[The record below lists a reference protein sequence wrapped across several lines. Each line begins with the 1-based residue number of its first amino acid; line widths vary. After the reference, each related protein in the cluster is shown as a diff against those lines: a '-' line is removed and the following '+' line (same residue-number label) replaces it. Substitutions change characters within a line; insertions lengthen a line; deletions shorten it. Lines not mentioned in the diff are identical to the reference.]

1 MKTRK
6 LFNKCFWEF
15 PLEAKFISFCCEINR
30 FNEMFRSI
38 LIPMRKLLL
47 LLRAPAFLGLI
58 TVDINFSCS
67 IEFDFRLISFGLIIE
82 LSEKKELLE
91 FV

>member
-1 MKTRK
+1 
-6 LFNKCFWEF
+6 
-15 PLEAKFISFCCEINR
+15 
-30 FNEMFRSI
+30 
-38 LIPMRKLLL
+38 MRKLLL

>member
-1 MKTRK
+1 
-6 LFNKCFWEF
+6 
-15 PLEAKFISFCCEINR
+15 
-30 FNEMFRSI
+30 
-38 LIPMRKLLL
+38 MRKLLL

-58 TVDINFSCS
+58 TVDINFSRS
-67 IEFDFRLISFGLIIE
+67 IEFDFRLINFGLIIE

>member
-1 MKTRK
+1 
-6 LFNKCFWEF
+6 
-15 PLEAKFISFCCEINR
+15 
-30 FNEMFRSI
+30 
-38 LIPMRKLLL
+38 MRKLLL

-58 TVDINFSCS
+58 TADINFSCS

-91 FV
+91 FVWASNCIEHNMMDCV

>member
-1 MKTRK
+1 
-6 LFNKCFWEF
+6 
-15 PLEAKFISFCCEINR
+15 
-30 FNEMFRSI
+30 
-38 LIPMRKLLL
+38 MRKLLF

-91 FV
+91 FVWASNSIEHNMMDCGSKLVRFFGIPQLAENSRSILFH

>member
-1 MKTRK
+1 
-6 LFNKCFWEF
+6 
-15 PLEAKFISFCCEINR
+15 
-30 FNEMFRSI
+30 
-38 LIPMRKLLL
+38 MRKLLL

-91 FV
+91 FVWASNCIEHNMVDCV

>member
-1 MKTRK
+1 
-6 LFNKCFWEF
+6 
-15 PLEAKFISFCCEINR
+15 
-30 FNEMFRSI
+30 
-38 LIPMRKLLL
+38 MRKLLL

-58 TVDINFSCS
+58 TVDINFSGS